1 MPQYFDVHVFYNRR
15 NGYSVPVKLDERTTD
30 QAYDDDEIIERAVEL
45 GRLDSDE
52 SAQVDTVDEITEK
65 EYQDMI
71 SF

>member
-30 QAYDDDEIIERAVEL
+30 QSYDDDDIIKRAVEL

-71 SF
+71 GF